1 LEEENAKANREYEKA
16 VADTGKSRTSSDFFL
31 KKNTQTTTNSELG
44 IIATHRVPYGGNNA
58 GP

>member
-16 VADTGKSRTSSDFFL
+16 VADTGKSRTHQIS
-31 KKNTQTTTNSELG
+31 KNTETTTNSELG
-44 IIATHRVPYGGNNA
+44 IIATNRVPYGGNNA